1 MKCIGNYF
9 KTTAAVLCGT
19 ILLSGCSLF
28 ETKDVVTEY
37 ETENYNKNI
46 YQASL
51 YAEDLCVTE
60 GNVEMT
66 GAPDASGL
74 HAAALF
80 DVNGGEVDFAYQ
92 VFDKLYPA
100 STTKIMTALVAILYG
115 DLSEEVT
122 VSEAA
127 SASSFAADES
137 VAELQQGDVL
147 TLKETGSAVWS
158 FALLRKRCRSG
169 DCGDSQRKCGRFC
182 RSDERRSQKTDGNTD
197 TF

>member
-1 MKCIGNYF
+1 M
-9 KTTAAVLCGT
+9 
-19 ILLSGCSLF
+19 
-28 ETKDVVTEY
+28 VTEY

-147 TLKETGSAVWS
+147 TLKDLLYGSFCSAPENDAAV
-158 FALLRKRCRSG
+158 AI
-169 DCGDSQRKCGRFC
+169 CGESQRKCGRFC

-197 TF
+197 TFLKNPPRTSQ

>member
-1 MKCIGNYF
+1 MTGVKCIGNYF

-37 ETENYNKNI
+37 ETENYNQNI

-80 DVNGGEVDFAYQ
+80 DVNG
-92 VFDKLYPA
+92 
-100 STTKIMTALVAILYG
+100 
-115 DLSEEVT
+115 
-122 VSEAA
+122 
-127 SASSFAADES
+127 
-137 VAELQQGDVL
+137 
-147 TLKETGSAVWS
+147 
-158 FALLRKRCRSG
+158 
-169 DCGDSQRKCGRFC
+169 
-182 RSDERRSQKTDGNTD
+182 
-197 TF
+197 

>member
-1 MKCIGNYF
+1 M
-9 KTTAAVLCGT
+9 
-19 ILLSGCSLF
+19 
-28 ETKDVVTEY
+28 VTEY
-37 ETENYNKNI
+37 ETENYNQNI

-115 DLSEEVT
+115 DLSEEGT

-147 TLKETGSAVWS
+147 TLKDLLYGLLLCSGNDAAVAIAETVSGNVDDFVDLMNEEA
-158 FALLRKRCRSG
+158 RKLMATQTHFENPHG
-169 DCGDSQRKCGRFC
+169 LH
-182 RSDERRSQKTDGNTD
+182 SDNHYTTAYDLYLIHSMNVSNMMNL
-197 TF
+197 

>member
-37 ETENYNKNI
+37 ETENYNQNI

-100 STTKIMTALVAILYG
+100 STTKIMTG
-115 DLSEEVT
+115 RDLNT
-122 VSEAA
+122 GMIAA
-127 SASSFAADES
+127 SELKSGVKGQTYIDE
-137 VAELQQGDVL
+137 QGDV
-147 TLKETGSAVWS
+147 
-158 FALLRKRCRSG
+158 R
-169 DCGDSQRKCGRFC
+169 
-182 RSDERRSQKTDGNTD
+182 TD
-197 TF
+197 TGEKVEDVEKKSKIIDLQEKRG

>member
-28 ETKDVVTEY
+28 ETKAVVTEY
-37 ETENYNKNI
+37 ETENYNQNI

-137 VAELQQGDVL
+137 VAKL
-147 TLKETGSAVWS
+147 
-158 FALLRKRCRSG
+158 
-169 DCGDSQRKCGRFC
+169 
-182 RSDERRSQKTDGNTD
+182 
-197 TF
+197 